1 MVKYIIFV
9 QIFFVEIKMYS
20 NMRKVYFFLILFLG
34 LGIALRAQNISISG
48 IVSSS
53 EDGYSLPGVTIQI
66 KGTSNGTVT
75 GIDGDYI
82 ISADANDT
90 LTFSYVGYQTQNIAV
105 NGRNK
110 IDVMMSTDAVMLDNV
125 VVTALGIKRQKRE
138 LGYATED
145 ISGEELSRSGSDNV
159 INSLSGRAAGV
170 QIITSDGV
178 AGGSSRIVIRGNN
191 SIFGDNQPLIVVD
204 GVPMTNEGG
213 ITGWDGGQDWGTALN
228 NINQEDIE
236 DLNILKG
243 PTAAALYGS
252 RGGNGV
258 VLITTKKGKKQKG
271 LGINFSSTYKL
282 TTPYGYRDVQNK
294 YGAGGPVSFMTPAL
308 SQDENG
314 NYIYNGNY
322 NSDNGPEGE
331 PTNTTF
337 GYYGGAVSWGP
348 VMDGTEMIWWDG
360 SIRNYSPQPDNLSML
375 YKNANTFTNNISFQ
389 NAGEFGSIRVSIT
402 DDRSDAIIDN
412 CNLSQTTFNVGSL
425 LNISEKIKADV
436 SFTYLDYHR
445 LNSPVLGE
453 SYSNFNKG
461 LLYSW
466 PRSWQGIESTEYE
479 QADGSMTEWGTY
491 PFQYINS
498 NTFWTFY
505 NNNTTLDRDKAY
517 GSFRLTYDITDW
529 LSLAG
534 KAALDFTLDQYETK
548 HKPTVSD
555 GMTGG
560 YYKQNLSRD
569 YTLDADFLLTA
580 HKDYI
585 FGTHFNARL
594 SFGGERYYR
603 NTYGMWAGTGT
614 WAYAGLY
621 TFYNYLSGGANL
633 ITTNMLPEESRY
645 EKQVNSLYGFLNIS
659 YRNYLFLDFTGRNDW
674 SSTLPMD
681 NNSYFY
687 PSATLSFIATEA
699 FKINWGFVSF
709 LKVRA
714 SAAMT
719 ASDDNPYQL
728 DFTYNTG
735 SFGGQ
740 LTSSLPSQVPPLQL
754 KPQRQRSFE
763 IGLDVGFWDK
773 VNMDFTYYDIY
784 SWDQILASPMAVSS
798 GANSARIN
806 TGIVTN
812 KGIEAIINY
821 NVFQKS
827 DSYLQVGLNFAR
839 NTNRIV
845 DLGGADMYILSEVW
859 GSNGPAIAVQEGEEY
874 GTIYGWDY
882 VYTTEVNGE
891 IVGPFYDDN
900 GNPLPLINAE
910 GTEYLKTNQ
919 RVPVGNCAPLVTGG
933 LNLKYN
939 YKNFSLYA
947 LIDAKLGGQIYC
959 GSYVIAMQTGQ
970 SNETLYERE
979 GNGLPLYDAEGNFMG
994 NYGVVLPG
1002 VYVNPETGE
1011 ATENNEV
1018 VHYYYNYMPNFG
1030 GWGNYITTPGI
1041 VNNTW
1046 IKMREITLSYT
1057 FPNRILEK
1065 LKIFQSASI
1074 AVTGRDLF
1082 YFYKSLPDNINPEG
1096 TLGTGNAQGLE
1107 YGSFPMT
1114 RSFIFSLRFGL

>member
-1 MVKYIIFV
+1 
-9 QIFFVEIKMYS
+9 
-20 NMRKVYFFLILFLG
+20 MRKVYFFLILFLCMG
-34 LGIALRAQNISISG
+34 FSIKAQDIKVSG
-48 IVSSS
+48 YVTSA
-53 EDGYSLPGVTIQI
+53 EDGYGLPGVTIQV
-66 KGTSNGTVT
+66 KGTSNGTIT
-75 GIDGDYI
+75 EIDGDYSI
-82 ISADANDT
+82 TVGSRDT
-90 LTFSYVGYQTQNIAV
+90 LTFSYVGYQTQNIPV
-105 NGRNK
+105 NGRNQ
-110 IDVMMSTDAVMLDNV
+110 IDVVMKNDAMMLDNV

-145 ISGEELSRSGSDNV
+145 ISGADLTRSGSDNV
-159 INSLSGRAAGV
+159 INSLSGRSAGV
-170 QIITSDGV
+170 QIITGDGV
-178 AGGSSRIVIRGNN
+178 SGGSSRIVIRGNN

-213 ITGWDGGQDWGTALN
+213 VTGWDGGQDWGTALN

-236 DLNILKG
+236 DLSILKG

-258 VLITTKKGKKQKG
+258 VLITTKKGKKQQG
-271 LGINFSSTYKL
+271 LGINFSSTYKI
-282 TTPYGYRDVQNK
+282 TDPYGYRDVQNK
-294 YGAGGPVSFMTPAL
+294 YGAGGPVSFMTPTL
-308 SQDENG
+308 TQDANG

-322 NSDNGPEGE
+322 NSDQGPEGE

-348 VMDGTEMIWWDG
+348 VMDGTEMLWWD
-360 SIRNYSPQPDNLSML
+360 SVMRAYSPQPNNLSML
-375 YKNANTFTNNISFQ
+375 YKNSHSFTNNVSFQ
-389 NAGEFGSIRVSIT
+389 NAGDFGSIRVSIT

-412 CNLSQTTFNVGSL
+412 CNLKQTTFNVGSL
-425 LNISEKIKADV
+425 LNISEKIKADI
-436 SFTYLDYHR
+436 SFTYFDFHR
-445 LNSPVLGE
+445 LNSPILGE

-466 PRSWQGIESTEYE
+466 PRSWQGIESTTYE
-479 QADGSMTEWGTY
+479 QADGSMTEWGNY
-491 PFQYINS
+491 PFQYINA

-517 GSFRLTYDITDW
+517 GSIRLTYDITDW
-529 LSLAG
+529 LTLAG
-534 KAALDFTLDQYETK
+534 KTALDFSLDQYETK
-548 HKPTVSD
+548 NKPTAVD

-560 YYKQNLSRD
+560 YYKQNMTRD

-585 FGTHFNARL
+585 FGSLFKARL
-594 SFGGERYYR
+594 SFGGERFYR
-603 NTYGMWAGTGT
+603 NTYGLWAGTGT
-614 WAYAGLY
+614 WAYSDLY
-621 TFYNYLSGGANL
+621 TFYNYISGGANP
-633 ITTNMLPEESRY
+633 ITSGMLPGESRY
-645 EKQVNSLYGFLNIS
+645 EKQVNSLYGFLNVS
-659 YRNYLFLDFTGRNDW
+659 YRDYLFLDVTGRNDW
-674 SSTLPMD
+674 SSTLPMN

-699 FKINWGFVSF
+699 FKINWGPISF
-709 LKVRA
+709 LKFRG

-719 ASDDNPYQL
+719 ASDDSPYQL

-740 LTSSLPSQVPPLQL
+740 LTSTLPTQVPPIQL
-754 KPQRQRSFE
+754 KPQRQRSYEFGVDF
-763 IGLDVGFWDK
+763 GLWDK
-773 VNMDFTYYDIY
+773 FNMDFTYYDIY

-798 GANSARIN
+798 GSSSARIN
-806 TGIVTN
+806 TGVVTN
-812 KGIEAIINY
+812 KGIEAIMNY
-821 NVFQKS
+821 NVFQKP

-882 VYTTEVNGE
+882 VYV
-891 IVGPFYDDN
+891 YDAN
-900 GNPLPLINAE
+900 GNKRPVLNAE

-933 LNLKYN
+933 INMKYN
-939 YKNFSLYA
+939 YKNLSVYA
-947 LIDAKLGGQIYC
+947 LVDAKLGGDVYC
-959 GSYVIAMQTGQ
+959 GSYVISMQTGQ

-979 GNGLPLYDAEGNFMG
+979 GNGLPLYDAEGNFLG
-994 NYGVVLPG
+994 NYGVILPG
-1002 VYVNPETGE
+1002 VQVDPETG
-1011 ATENNEV
+1011 AVTENEQV
-1018 VHYYYNYMPNFG
+1018 VHYYYKYMPNYG
-1030 GWGNYITTPGI
+1030 GWGNYLTTPGI

-1046 IKMREITLSYT
+1046 IKLREITVSYN
-1057 FPNRILEK
+1057 FPSRILEK
-1065 LKIFQSASI
+1065 LKVFQNASI
-1074 AVTGRDLF
+1074 SVTGRDLF
-1082 YFYKSLPDNINPEG
+1082 YIYKSLPDNINPEG

>member
-1 MVKYIIFV
+1 
-9 QIFFVEIKMYS
+9 
-20 NMRKVYFFLILFLG
+20 MRKVYFFLILSFGVIFTLK
-34 LGIALRAQNISISG
+34 AQDINVSG
-48 IVSSS
+48 IVTSS
-53 EDGYSLPGVTIQI
+53 EDGYGLPGVTIQV
-66 KGTSNGTVT
+66 KGTTKGTVT
-75 GIDGDYI
+75 GLDGDYTI
-82 ISADANDT
+82 VAGSRDT
-90 LTFSYVGYQTQNIAV
+90 LTFSYVGYQTQHIPV
-105 NGRNK
+105 QGRSK
-110 IDVMMSTDAVMLDNV
+110 IDVVMSTDALMLDNV

-145 ISGEELSRSGSDNV
+145 ISGADLQRSGSDNV
-159 INSLSGRAAGV
+159 IGSLSGRAAGV
-170 QIITSDGV
+170 QIINSDGV

-213 ITGWDGGQDWGTALN
+213 VTGWDGGQDWGTALN

-294 YGAGGPVSFMTPAL
+294 YGAGGPVSYMTPTL
-308 SQDENG
+308 TQDENG
-314 NYIYNGNY
+314 NYIYNANY
-322 NSDNGPEGE
+322 NSDQGPEGE

-348 VMDGTEMIWWDG
+348 VMDGTEMLWWD
-360 SIRNYSPQPDNLSML
+360 STMRYYSPQPDNLSML
-375 YKNANTFTNNISFQ
+375 FKNAHAFTNNISFQ
-389 NAGEFGSIRVSIT
+389 NAGEFGSIRVSVT

-412 CNLSQTTFNVGSL
+412 CNLRQTTFNVGSL
-425 LNISEKIKADV
+425 INLSEKIKADV

-445 LNSPVLGE
+445 LNSPILGE

-466 PRSWQGIESTEYE
+466 PRSWQGIESTSYE
-479 QADGSMTEWGTY
+479 QADGSMTEWGNY
-491 PFQYINS
+491 NNLFPYINA
-498 NTFWTFY
+498 NTFWSFY

-529 LSLAG
+529 LQLSG
-534 KAALDFTLDQYETK
+534 KAALDFTLDQFETK
-548 HKPTVSD
+548 NKPTAPD

-560 YYKQNLSRD
+560 YYKQNMSRD

-580 HKDYI
+580 HKENI
-585 FGTHFNARL
+585 FGSNFNARF

-603 NTYGMWAGTGT
+603 NMYGMWAGTGT
-614 WAYAGLY
+614 WAYEGLY
-621 TFYNYLSGGANL
+621 TFYNYLSGGANPL
-633 ITTNMLPEESRY
+633 TTDMLPGESRY
-645 EKQVNSLYGFLNIS
+645 EKQVNSLYGFLNVS
-659 YRNYLFLDFTGRNDW
+659 YKNWLFMDFTGRNDW

-687 PSATLSFIATEA
+687 PSATVSFIATEA
-699 FKINWGFVSF
+699 FKINWGIISF
-709 LKVRA
+709 LKVRG

-719 ASDDNPYQL
+719 ASDDSPYQL

-735 SFGGQ
+735 TFGGQ
-740 LTSSLPSQVPPLQL
+740 LTSTLPTQVPPLQL

-763 IGLDVGFWDK
+763 VGLDIGLWDK
-773 VNMDFTYYDIY
+773 FNMDVTYYDIY

-798 GANSARIN
+798 GASSARIN

-812 KGIEAIINY
+812 KGIEAIMNY
-821 NVFQKS
+821 NVFQKAN
-827 DSYLQVGLNFAR
+827 SYLQVGLNLAR

-859 GSNGPAIAVQEGEEY
+859 GSNGPAIAVREGEEY

-882 VYTTEVNGE
+882 VYAE
-891 IVGPFYDDN
+891 DAN
-900 GNPLPLINAE
+900 GNMRPVLNEE

-933 LNLKYN
+933 INLKYN

-970 SNETLYERE
+970 SEETLYERE
-979 GNGLPLYDAEGNFMG
+979 GNGLPLYDDEGNFLG

-1002 VYVNPETGE
+1002 VQVDPETGE
-1011 ATENNEV
+1011 VTENDKV

-1046 IKMREITLSYT
+1046 IKMREITLSYN
-1057 FPNRILEK
+1057 FPEKWLEK
-1065 LKIFQSASI
+1065 TKVFKTASI
-1074 AVTGRDLF
+1074 SVTGRDLF
-1082 YFYKSLPDNINPEG
+1082 YLYKSLPDNINPEG

-1107 YGSFPMT
+1107 YGAFPMT

>member
-1 MVKYIIFV
+1 
-9 QIFFVEIKMYS
+9 
-20 NMRKVYFFLILFLG
+20 MRKVYFFLILFLCMG
-34 LGIALRAQNISISG
+34 FSIKAQDIKVSG
-48 IVSSS
+48 YVTSA
-53 EDGYSLPGVTIQI
+53 EDGYGLPGVTIQV
-66 KGTSNGTVT
+66 KGTSNGTIT
-75 GIDGDYI
+75 EIDGDYSI
-82 ISADANDT
+82 TVGSRDT
-90 LTFSYVGYQTQNIAV
+90 LTFSYVGYQTQNIPV
-105 NGRNK
+105 NGRNQ
-110 IDVMMSTDAVMLDNV
+110 IDVVMKNDAMMLDNV

-145 ISGEELSRSGSDNV
+145 ISGADLTRSGSDNV
-159 INSLSGRAAGV
+159 INSLSGRSAGV
-170 QIITSDGV
+170 QIITGDGV
-178 AGGSSRIVIRGNN
+178 SGGSSRIVIRGNN

-213 ITGWDGGQDWGTALN
+213 VTGWDGGQDWGTALN
-228 NINQEDIE
+228 NINLEDIE

-258 VLITTKKGKKQKG
+258 VLITTKKGKKQQG
-271 LGINFSSTYKL
+271 LGINFSSTYKI
-282 TTPYGYRDVQNK
+282 TDPYGYRDVQNK
-294 YGAGGPVSFMTPAL
+294 YGAGGPVSFMTPTL
-308 SQDENG
+308 TQDANG

-322 NSDNGPEGE
+322 NSDQGPEGE

-348 VMDGTEMIWWDG
+348 VMDGTEMLWWD
-360 SIRNYSPQPDNLSML
+360 SVMRAYSPQPNNLSML
-375 YKNANTFTNNISFQ
+375 YKNSHSFTNNVSFQ
-389 NAGEFGSIRVSIT
+389 NAGDFGSIRVSIT

-412 CNLSQTTFNVGSL
+412 CNLKQTTFNVGSL
-425 LNISEKIKADV
+425 LNISEKIKADI
-436 SFTYLDYHR
+436 SFTYFDFHR
-445 LNSPVLGE
+445 LNSPILGE

-466 PRSWQGIESTEYE
+466 PRSWQGIESTTYE
-479 QADGSMTEWGTY
+479 QADGSMTEWGNY
-491 PFQYINS
+491 PFQYINA

-517 GSFRLTYDITDW
+517 GSIRLTYDITDW
-529 LSLAG
+529 LTLAG
-534 KAALDFTLDQYETK
+534 KTALDFSLDQYETK
-548 HKPTVSD
+548 NKPTAVD

-560 YYKQNLSRD
+560 YYKQNMTRD

-585 FGTHFNARL
+585 FGSLFKARL
-594 SFGGERYYR
+594 SFGGERFYR
-603 NTYGMWAGTGT
+603 NTYGLWAGTGT
-614 WAYAGLY
+614 WAYSDLY
-621 TFYNYLSGGANL
+621 TFYNYISGGANP
-633 ITTNMLPEESRY
+633 ITSGMLPGESRY
-645 EKQVNSLYGFLNIS
+645 EKQVNSLYGFLNGS
-659 YRNYLFLDFTGRNDW
+659 YRDYLFLDVTGRNDW
-674 SSTLPMD
+674 SSTLPMN

-699 FKINWGFVSF
+699 FKINWGPISF
-709 LKVRA
+709 LKFRG

-719 ASDDNPYQL
+719 ASDDSPYQL

-740 LTSSLPSQVPPLQL
+740 LTSTLPTQVPPIQL
-754 KPQRQRSFE
+754 KPQRQRSYEFGVDF
-763 IGLDVGFWDK
+763 GLWDK
-773 VNMDFTYYDIY
+773 FNMDFTYYDIY

-798 GANSARIN
+798 GSSSARIN
-806 TGIVTN
+806 TGVVTN
-812 KGIEAIINY
+812 KGIEAIMNY
-821 NVFQKS
+821 NVFQKP

-882 VYTTEVNGE
+882 VYA
-891 IVGPFYDDN
+891 YDAN
-900 GNPLPLINAE
+900 GNKRPVLNAE

-933 LNLKYN
+933 INMKYN
-939 YKNFSLYA
+939 YKNLSVYA
-947 LIDAKLGGQIYC
+947 LVDAKLGGDVYC
-959 GSYVIAMQTGQ
+959 GSYVISMQTGQ

-979 GNGLPLYDAEGNFMG
+979 GNGLPLYDAEGNFLG
-994 NYGVVLPG
+994 NYGVILPG
-1002 VYVNPETGE
+1002 VQVDPETG
-1011 ATENNEV
+1011 AVTENEQV
-1018 VHYYYNYMPNFG
+1018 VHYYYKYMPNYG
-1030 GWGNYITTPGI
+1030 GWGNYLTTPGI

-1046 IKMREITLSYT
+1046 IKLREITVSYN
-1057 FPNRILEK
+1057 FPSRILEK
-1065 LKIFQSASI
+1065 LKVFQNASI
-1074 AVTGRDLF
+1074 SVTGRDLF
-1082 YFYKSLPDNINPEG
+1082 YIYKSLPDNINPEG

>member
-1 MVKYIIFV
+1 
-9 QIFFVEIKMYS
+9 
-20 NMRKVYFFLILFLG
+20 MRKVYFFFILFLTMG
-34 LGIALRAQNISISG
+34 FTIKAQEINVSG
-48 IVSSS
+48 FVTSK
-53 EDGYSLPGVTIQI
+53 EDGYGLPGVTILV
-66 KGTSNGTVT
+66 KGTSNGVVT
-75 GIDGDYI
+75 GIDGDYTI
-82 ISADANDT
+82 LAKAQDT
-90 LTFSYVGYQTQNIAV
+90 LQFSYVGYQSQDIPIA
-105 NGRNK
+105 GRNK
-110 IDVMMSTDAVMLDNV
+110 IDVVMSTDAVMLDNV

-145 ISGEELSRSGSDNV
+145 ISGEDLTRSGSDNV

-170 QIITSDGV
+170 QIITGDGV

-213 ITGWDGGQDWGTALN
+213 VTGWDGGQDWGTALN

-243 PTAAALYGS
+243 PTAAALYGA

-258 VLITTKKGKKQKG
+258 VLITTKKGKKQQG

-282 TTPYGYRDVQNK
+282 TTPYGFRDVQNK
-294 YGAGGPVSFMTPAL
+294 YGAGGPVSFMTPTL
-308 SQDENG
+308 TQDANG

-322 NSDNGPEGE
+322 QSDNGPEGE

-348 VMDGTEMIWWDG
+348 VMDGTSMLWWD
-360 SIRNYSPQPDNLSML
+360 SVQRQYSPQPDNLSML
-375 YKNANTFTNNISFQ
+375 YKNAHSFTNNISFQ
-389 NAGEFGSIRVSIT
+389 NAGDFGSIRVSVT

-412 CNLSQTTFNVGSL
+412 CNLRQTTFNVGSV
-425 LNISEKIKADV
+425 LNVSEKIKADI
-436 SFTYLDYHR
+436 SFTYFDYHR
-445 LNSPVLGE
+445 LNSPILGE

-466 PRSWQGIESTEYE
+466 PRSWQGIEASTYE
-479 QADGSMTEWGTY
+479 QADGTMTEWGNY
-491 PFQYINS
+491 PFQYINA
-498 NTFWTFY
+498 NTMWSFY

-517 GSFRLTYDITDW
+517 GSIRLTYDITDW
-529 LSLAG
+529 LTLAG
-534 KAALDFTLDQYETK
+534 KAALDFSLDQYETK
-548 HKPTVSD
+548 HKPTTID
-555 GMTGG
+555 GMTSG

-585 FGTHFNARL
+585 FGTLINARL

-603 NTYGMWAGTGT
+603 NMYGMWASTGE
-614 WAYAGLY
+614 WAFADLY
-621 TFYNYLSGGANL
+621 TFYNYLSGGSNP
-633 ITTNMLPEESRY
+633 ITTNMLPGESRY
-645 EKQVNSLYGFLNIS
+645 EKQVNSLYGFLNLS
-659 YRNYLFLDFTGRNDW
+659 FRNYLFLDLTGRNDW

-687 PSATLSFIATEA
+687 PSATLSFILTEA
-699 FKINWGFVSF
+699 FKINWGPISF
-709 LKVRA
+709 LKVRG

-740 LTSSLPSQVPPLQL
+740 LTSTLPTQVPPLQL

-763 IGLDVGFWDK
+763 VGVDFGLWDK
-773 VNMDFTYYDIY
+773 FNMDFTYYDIY

-798 GANSARIN
+798 GSSSARIN

-821 NVFQKS
+821 NVFQKPN
-827 DSYLQVGLNFAR
+827 SYLQVGLNFAR

-882 VYTTEVNGE
+882 VYAE
-891 IVGPFYDDN
+891 DAN
-900 GNPLPLINAE
+900 GNMRPVLNEE

-919 RVPVGNCAPLVTGG
+919 RVPVGNCAPWVTGG
-933 LNLKYN
+933 INLKYN

-947 LIDAKLGGQIYC
+947 LIDAKLGGEIYC

-970 SNETLYERE
+970 SPESLYERE
-979 GNGLPLYDAEGNFMG
+979 GNGLPLYDEEGNFLG

-1002 VYVNPETGE
+1002 VQVNPETGE
-1011 ATENNEV
+1011 VTENDKV

-1030 GWGNYITTPGI
+1030 GWGNYISTPGI
-1041 VNNTW
+1041 LNNTW
-1046 IKMREITLSYT
+1046 IKMREITLSYNIPSR
-1057 FPNRILEK
+1057 FLEK
-1065 LKIFQSASI
+1065 LKVFQNASI
-1074 AVTGRDLF
+1074 SVTGRDLF
-1082 YFYKSLPDNINPEG
+1082 YFYKSLPNNINPEG

>member
-1 MVKYIIFV
+1 
-9 QIFFVEIKMYS
+9 
-20 NMRKVYFFLILFLG
+20 MRKVYFFLILLLCLG
-34 LGIALRAQNISISG
+34 TSLKAQDIKVSG
-48 IVSSS
+48 YVTSK
-53 EDGYSLPGVTIQI
+53 EDGYGLPGVTIQV
-66 KGTSNGTVT
+66 KGTSNGTIT
-75 GIDGDYI
+75 EIDGDYVI
-82 ISADANDT
+82 TAKTNDT
-90 LTFSYVGYQTQNIAV
+90 LVYSYVGYQTQNIPV
-105 NGRNK
+105 DGRSK
-110 IDVMMSTDAVMLDNV
+110 IDVVMSTDAVMLDNV

-145 ISGEELSRSGSDNV
+145 ISGEDLTRSGSDNV

-178 AGGSSRIVIRGNN
+178 SGGSSRIVIRGNN

-213 ITGWDGGQDWGTALN
+213 VTGWDGGQDWGTALN

-243 PTAAALYGS
+243 PTAAALYGA

-258 VLITTKKGKKQKG
+258 VLITTKKGKKQQG

-282 TTPYGYRDVQNK
+282 TTPYGFRDVQNK
-294 YGAGGPVSFMTPAL
+294 YGAGGPVAFTTPTL
-308 SQDENG
+308 TQDANG

-322 NSDNGPEGE
+322 QSDNGPEGE

-348 VMDGTEMIWWDG
+348 VMDGTSMLWWD
-360 SIRNYSPQPDNLSML
+360 SVQRQYSPQPDNLSML
-375 YKNANTFTNNISFQ
+375 YKNAHSFTNNISFQ
-389 NAGEFGSIRVSIT
+389 NAGDFGSIRVSVT

-412 CNLSQTTFNVGSL
+412 CNLSQTTFNVGSV
-425 LNISEKIKADV
+425 LNVSEKIKADI
-436 SFTYLDYHR
+436 SFTYFDYHR
-445 LNSPVLGE
+445 LNSPILGE

-466 PRSWQGIESTEYE
+466 PRSWQGIEANTYE
-479 QADGSMTEWGTY
+479 QPDGSMTEWGNY
-491 PFQYINS
+491 PFQYINA
-498 NTFWTFY
+498 NTMWSFY

-517 GSFRLTYDITDW
+517 GSIRLTYDITDW
-529 LSLAG
+529 LTLAG
-534 KAALDFTLDQYETK
+534 KAALDFSLDQYETRNK
-548 HKPTVSD
+548 ATTTD

-585 FGTHFNARL
+585 FGSLINARL

-603 NTYGMWAGTGT
+603 NMYGMWASTGE
-614 WAYAGLY
+614 WAFPDLY
-621 TFYNYLSGGANL
+621 TFYNYLSGGSNP
-633 ITTNMLPEESRY
+633 ITTNMLPGESRY
-645 EKQVNSLYGFLNIS
+645 EKQVNSLYGFLNLS
-659 YRNYLFLDFTGRNDW
+659 FRNYLFLDLTGRNDW

-687 PSATLSFIATEA
+687 PSATVSFILTEA
-699 FKINWGFVSF
+699 FKINWGPISF
-709 LKVRA
+709 LKVRG

-740 LTSSLPSQVPPLQL
+740 LISTLPTQVPPLQL
-754 KPQRQRSFE
+754 KPQRQRSYE
-763 IGLDVGFWDK
+763 IGVDFGLWDK

-798 GANSARIN
+798 GSSSARIN
-806 TGIVTN
+806 TGVVTN

-821 NVFQKS
+821 NVFQKPN
-827 DSYLQVGLNFAR
+827 SYLQVGLNFAR

-882 VYTTEVNGE
+882 VYAE
-891 IVGPFYDDN
+891 DAN
-900 GNPLPLINAE
+900 GNMRPVLNEE

-919 RVPVGNCAPLVTGG
+919 RVPVGNCAPWVTGG
-933 LNLKYN
+933 INLKYN

-947 LIDAKLGGQIYC
+947 LIDAKLGGEIYC

-970 SNETLYERE
+970 SPESLYERE
-979 GNGLPLYDAEGNFMG
+979 GNGLPLYDAEGNFLG

-1002 VYVNPETGE
+1002 VQVNPETGE
-1011 ATENNEV
+1011 VTENDKV

-1030 GWGNYITTPGI
+1030 GWGNYISTPGI
-1041 VNNTW
+1041 LNNTW
-1046 IKMREITLSYT
+1046 IKMREITLSYNIPSR
-1057 FPNRILEK
+1057 FLEK
-1065 LKIFQSASI
+1065 LKVFQNASI
-1074 AVTGRDLF
+1074 SVTGRDLF
-1082 YFYKSLPDNINPEG
+1082 YFYKSLPNNINPEG

>member
-1 MVKYIIFV
+1 
-9 QIFFVEIKMYS
+9 
-20 NMRKVYFFLILFLG
+20 MRKFLFFLILFLG
-34 LGIALRAQNISISG
+34 VSFSLRAQEINVTG
-48 IVSSS
+48 IVSSA
-53 EDGYSLPGVTIQI
+53 EDGYGLPGVTIQV
-66 KGTSNGTVT
+66 KGTSIGTVT
-75 GIDGDYI
+75 GIDGDYALKVN
-82 ISADANDT
+82 SYDT

-105 NGRNK
+105 GGKNK
-110 IDVMMSTDAVMLDNV
+110 IDVVMTTDAMMLDNV

-145 ISGEELSRSGSDNV
+145 ISGEDLTRSGSDNV

-170 QIITSDGV
+170 QIITGDGV

-213 ITGWDGGQDWGTALN
+213 VTGWSGGQDWGTALN

-236 DLNILKG
+236 DLSILKG

-258 VLITTKKGKKQKG
+258 ILITTKKGKKQKG

-294 YGAGGPVSFMTPAL
+294 YGAGGPVSFMTPTL
-308 SQDENG
+308 TQDADG

-331 PTNTTF
+331 PSNTTF

-348 VMDGTEMIWWDG
+348 VMDGTQMIWWDG
-360 SIRNYSPQPDNLSML
+360 INRSYSPQPDNLSML
-375 YKNANTFTNNISFQ
+375 YKNANTFTNNISLQ
-389 NAGEFGSIRVSIT
+389 NAGDFGSVRVSIT

-412 CNLSQTTFNVGSL
+412 CNLRQTTFNVGAL
-425 LNISEKIKADV
+425 MNISEKIKADV

-445 LNSPVLGE
+445 LNSPILGE
-453 SYSNFNKG
+453 DYGNFNKG

-466 PRSWQGIESTEYE
+466 PRSWQGIESTTYE
-479 QADGSMTEWGTY
+479 QPDGSMTEWGTY
-491 PFQYINS
+491 PFQYINA
-498 NTFWTFY
+498 NTFWSFY

-529 LSLAG
+529 LTLAG
-534 KAALDFTLDQYETK
+534 KAALDFNLDQFETK
-548 HKPTVSD
+548 NKPTAVD

-560 YYKQNLSRD
+560 YYKQNMSRD

-585 FGTHFNARL
+585 FGTNFNVRL

-603 NTYGMWAGTGT
+603 NMYGMWAGTGE

-621 TFYNYLSGGANL
+621 TFYNYLSGAANP
-633 ITTNMLPEESRY
+633 ITTSMLPGESRY
-645 EKQVNSLYGFLNIS
+645 EKQVNSLYGFLNLS
-659 YRNYLFLDFTGRNDW
+659 YRNYLFLDITCRNDW
-674 SSTLPMD
+674 SSTLPLD

-709 LKVRA
+709 LKVRG

-719 ASDDNPYQL
+719 ASDDSPYQL

-763 IGLDVGFWDK
+763 VGLDIGLWDK

-784 SWDQILASPMAVSS
+784 SWDQILASPIAVSS
-798 GANSARIN
+798 GASSARIN
-806 TGIVTN
+806 TGVVTN

-821 NVFQKS
+821 NVFQKPN
-827 DSYLQVGLNFAR
+827 SYLQVGLNFAR

-882 VYTTEVNGE
+882 VYTLETNDGTV
-891 IVGPFYDDN
+891 VGPFYDEH
-900 GNPLPLINAE
+900 GNMLPLINEE

-939 YKNFSLYA
+939 YKNFSIYA

-970 SNETLYERE
+970 SNETMYERE
-979 GNGLPLYDAEGNFMG
+979 GNGLPLYDAEGNFIG

-1002 VYVNPETGE
+1002 VYVDPETGE
-1011 ATENNEV
+1011 ETINDEV

-1030 GWGNYITTPGI
+1030 GWGNYLTTPGI

-1046 IKMREITLSYT
+1046 IKMREITLSYN
-1057 FPNRILEK
+1057 FPDRILEK
-1065 LKIFQSASI
+1065 LKVFQSASI

>member
-1 MVKYIIFV
+1 
-9 QIFFVEIKMYS
+9 
-20 NMRKVYFFLILFLG
+20 MRKVYFFLILLLCLG
-34 LGIALRAQNISISG
+34 TSLKAQDIKVSG
-48 IVSSS
+48 YVTSK
-53 EDGYSLPGVTIQI
+53 EDGYGLPGVTIQV
-66 KGTSNGTVT
+66 KGTSNGTIT
-75 GIDGDYI
+75 EIDGDYVI
-82 ISADANDT
+82 TAKANDT
-90 LTFSYVGYQTQNIAV
+90 LVYSYVGYQTQNIPV
-105 NGRNK
+105 DGRSK
-110 IDVMMSTDAVMLDNV
+110 IDVVMSTDAVMLDNV

-145 ISGEELSRSGSDNV
+145 ISGEDLTRSGSDNV

-178 AGGSSRIVIRGNN
+178 SGGSSRIVIRGNN

-213 ITGWDGGQDWGTALN
+213 VTGWDGGQDWGTALN

-243 PTAAALYGS
+243 PTAAALYGA

-258 VLITTKKGKKQKG
+258 VLITTKKGKKQQG

-282 TTPYGYRDVQNK
+282 TTPYGFRDVQNK
-294 YGAGGPVSFMTPAL
+294 YGAGGPVSFMTPTL
-308 SQDENG
+308 TQDANG

-322 NSDNGPEGE
+322 QSDNGPEGE

-348 VMDGTEMIWWDG
+348 VMDGTSMLWWD
-360 SIRNYSPQPDNLSML
+360 SVQRQYSPQPDNLSML
-375 YKNANTFTNNISFQ
+375 YKNAHSFTNNISFQ
-389 NAGEFGSIRVSIT
+389 NAGDFGSIRVSVT

-412 CNLSQTTFNVGSL
+412 CNLSQTTFNVGSV
-425 LNISEKIKADV
+425 LNVSEKIKADI
-436 SFTYLDYHR
+436 SFTYFDYHR
-445 LNSPVLGE
+445 LNSPILGE

-466 PRSWQGIESTEYE
+466 PRSWQGIEASTYE
-479 QADGSMTEWGTY
+479 QADGTMTEWGNY
-491 PFQYINS
+491 PFQYINA
-498 NTFWTFY
+498 NTMWSFY

-517 GSFRLTYDITDW
+517 GSLRLTYDITDW
-529 LSLAG
+529 LTLAG
-534 KAALDFTLDQYETK
+534 KAALDFSLDQYETRNK
-548 HKPTVSD
+548 ATTND

-585 FGTHFNARL
+585 FGSLINARL

-603 NTYGMWAGTGT
+603 NMYGMWASTGE
-614 WAYAGLY
+614 WAFPDLY
-621 TFYNYLSGGANL
+621 TFYNYLSGGSNP
-633 ITTNMLPEESRY
+633 ITTNMLPGESRY
-645 EKQVNSLYGFLNIS
+645 EKQVNSLYGFLNLS
-659 YRNYLFLDFTGRNDW
+659 FRNYLFLDLTGRNDW
-674 SSTLPMD
+674 SSTLPLD

-687 PSATLSFIATEA
+687 PSATVSFILTEA
-699 FKINWGFVSF
+699 FKINWGPISF
-709 LKVRA
+709 LKVRG

-740 LTSSLPSQVPPLQL
+740 LTSTLPTQVPPLQL
-754 KPQRQRSFE
+754 KPQRQRSYE
-763 IGLDVGFWDK
+763 IGVDFGLWDK

-798 GANSARIN
+798 GSSSARIN

-821 NVFQKS
+821 NVFQKPN
-827 DSYLQVGLNFAR
+827 SYLQVGLNFAR

-882 VYTTEVNGE
+882 VYAE
-891 IVGPFYDDN
+891 DAN
-900 GNPLPLINAE
+900 GNMRPVLNEE

-919 RVPVGNCAPLVTGG
+919 RVPVGNCAPWVTGG
-933 LNLKYN
+933 INLKYN

-947 LIDAKLGGQIYC
+947 LIDAKLGGEIYC

-970 SNETLYERE
+970 SPESLYERE
-979 GNGLPLYDAEGNFMG
+979 GNGLPLYDAEGNFLG

-1002 VYVNPETGE
+1002 VQVNPETGE
-1011 ATENNEV
+1011 VTENDKV

-1030 GWGNYITTPGI
+1030 GWGNYISTPGI
-1041 VNNTW
+1041 LNNTW
-1046 IKMREITLSYT
+1046 IKMREITLSYNIPSR
-1057 FPNRILEK
+1057 FLEK
-1065 LKIFQSASI
+1065 LKVFQNASI
-1074 AVTGRDLF
+1074 SVTGRDLF
-1082 YFYKSLPDNINPEG
+1082 YFYKSLPNNINPEG

>member
-1 MVKYIIFV
+1 
-9 QIFFVEIKMYS
+9 
-20 NMRKVYFFLILFLG
+20 MRKVYFFLILLLCLG
-34 LGIALRAQNISISG
+34 TSLKAQDIKVSG
-48 IVSSS
+48 YVTSK
-53 EDGYSLPGVTIQI
+53 EDGYGLPGVTIQV
-66 KGTSNGTVT
+66 KGTSNGTIT
-75 GIDGDYI
+75 EIDGDYVI
-82 ISADANDT
+82 TAKTNDT
-90 LTFSYVGYQTQNIAV
+90 LVYSYVGYQTQNIPV
-105 NGRNK
+105 DGRSK
-110 IDVMMSTDAVMLDNV
+110 IDVVMSTDAVMLDNV

-145 ISGEELSRSGSDNV
+145 ISGEDLTRSGSDNV

-178 AGGSSRIVIRGNN
+178 SGGSSRIVIRGNN

-213 ITGWDGGQDWGTALN
+213 VTGWDGGQDWGTALN

-243 PTAAALYGS
+243 PTAAALYGA

-258 VLITTKKGKKQKG
+258 VLITTKKGKKQQG

-282 TTPYGYRDVQNK
+282 TTPYGFRDVQNK
-294 YGAGGPVSFMTPAL
+294 YGAGGPVAFTTPTL
-308 SQDENG
+308 TQDANG

-322 NSDNGPEGE
+322 QSDNGPEGE

-348 VMDGTEMIWWDG
+348 VMDGTSMLWWD
-360 SIRNYSPQPDNLSML
+360 SVQRQYSPQPDNLSML
-375 YKNANTFTNNISFQ
+375 YKNAHSFTNNISFQ
-389 NAGEFGSIRVSIT
+389 NAGDFGSIRVSVT

-412 CNLSQTTFNVGSL
+412 CNLSQTTFNVGSV
-425 LNISEKIKADV
+425 LNVSEKIKADI
-436 SFTYLDYHR
+436 SFTYFDYHR
-445 LNSPVLGE
+445 LNSPILGE

-466 PRSWQGIESTEYE
+466 PRSWQGIESNTYE
-479 QADGSMTEWGTY
+479 QPDGSMTEWGNY
-491 PFQYINS
+491 PFQYINA
-498 NTFWTFY
+498 NTMWSFY

-517 GSFRLTYDITDW
+517 GSIRLTYDITDW
-529 LSLAG
+529 LTLAG
-534 KAALDFTLDQYETK
+534 KAALDFSLDQYETRNK
-548 HKPTVSD
+548 ATTTD

-585 FGTHFNARL
+585 FGSLINARL

-603 NTYGMWAGTGT
+603 NMYGMWASTGE
-614 WAYAGLY
+614 WAFPDLY
-621 TFYNYLSGGANL
+621 TFYNYLSGGSNP
-633 ITTNMLPEESRY
+633 ITTNMLPGESRY
-645 EKQVNSLYGFLNIS
+645 EKQVNSLYGFLNLS
-659 YRNYLFLDFTGRNDW
+659 FRNYLFLDLTGRNDW

-687 PSATLSFIATEA
+687 PSATVSFILTEA
-699 FKINWGFVSF
+699 FKINWGPISF
-709 LKVRA
+709 LKVRG

-740 LTSSLPSQVPPLQL
+740 LISTLPTQVPPLQL
-754 KPQRQRSFE
+754 KPQRQRSYE
-763 IGLDVGFWDK
+763 IGVDFGLWDK

-798 GANSARIN
+798 GSSSARIN
-806 TGIVTN
+806 TGVVTN

-821 NVFQKS
+821 NVFQKPN
-827 DSYLQVGLNFAR
+827 SYLQVGLNFAR

-882 VYTTEVNGE
+882 VYAE
-891 IVGPFYDDN
+891 DAN
-900 GNPLPLINAE
+900 GNMRPVLNEE

-919 RVPVGNCAPLVTGG
+919 RVPVGNCAPWVTGG
-933 LNLKYN
+933 INLKYN

-947 LIDAKLGGQIYC
+947 LIDAKLGGEIYC

-970 SNETLYERE
+970 SPESLYERE
-979 GNGLPLYDAEGNFMG
+979 GNGLPLYDEEGNFLG

-1002 VYVNPETGE
+1002 VQVNPETGE
-1011 ATENNEV
+1011 VTENDKV

-1030 GWGNYITTPGI
+1030 GWGNYISTPGI
-1041 VNNTW
+1041 LNNTW
-1046 IKMREITLSYT
+1046 IKMREITLSYNIPSR
-1057 FPNRILEK
+1057 FLEK
-1065 LKIFQSASI
+1065 LKVFQNASI
-1074 AVTGRDLF
+1074 SVTGRDLF
-1082 YFYKSLPDNINPEG
+1082 YFYKSLPNNINPEG

>member
-1 MVKYIIFV
+1 
-9 QIFFVEIKMYS
+9 
-20 NMRKVYFFLILFLG
+20 MRKVYFFLILFLCMG
-34 LGIALRAQNISISG
+34 FSLKAQDIKVSG
-48 IVSSS
+48 YVTSA
-53 EDGYSLPGVTIQI
+53 EDGYGLPGVTIQV
-66 KGTSNGTVT
+66 KGTSNGTIT
-75 GIDGDYI
+75 EIDGDYSI
-82 ISADANDT
+82 TVGSRDT

-110 IDVMMSTDAVMLDNV
+110 IDVVMKNDAMMLDNV

-145 ISGEELSRSGSDNV
+145 ISGADLTRSGSDNV
-159 INSLSGRAAGV
+159 INSLSGRSAGV
-170 QIITSDGV
+170 QIITGDGV
-178 AGGSSRIVIRGNN
+178 SGGSSRIVIRGNN

-213 ITGWDGGQDWGTALN
+213 VTGWDGGQDWGTALN

-236 DLNILKG
+236 DLSILKG

-258 VLITTKKGKKQKG
+258 VLITTKKGKKQQG
-271 LGINFSSTYKL
+271 LGINFSSTYKI
-282 TTPYGYRDVQNK
+282 TDPYGYRDVQNK
-294 YGAGGPVSFMTPAL
+294 YGAGGPVSFMTPTL
-308 SQDENG
+308 TQDANG
-314 NYIYNGNY
+314 NYIYKGNY
-322 NSDNGPEGE
+322 NSDQGPEGE

-337 GYYGGAVSWGP
+337 GFYGGAVSWGP
-348 VMDGTEMIWWDG
+348 VMDGTEMLWWD
-360 SIRNYSPQPDNLSML
+360 SVMRAYSPQPNNLSML
-375 YKNANTFTNNISFQ
+375 YKNSHSFTNNISFQ
-389 NAGEFGSIRVSIT
+389 NAGDFGSIRVSIT

-412 CNLSQTTFNVGSL
+412 CNLKQTTFNVGSL
-425 LNISEKIKADV
+425 LNISEKIKADI
-436 SFTYLDYHR
+436 SFTYFDFHR
-445 LNSPVLGE
+445 LNSPILGE

-466 PRSWQGIESTEYE
+466 PRSWQGIESTTYE
-479 QADGSMTEWGTY
+479 QADGSMTEWGNY
-491 PFQYINS
+491 PFEHIYQ
-498 NTFWTFY
+498 NTFWSFY

-517 GSFRLTYDITDW
+517 GSIRLTYDITDW

-534 KAALDFTLDQYETK
+534 KTALDFSLDQYETK
-548 HKPTVSD
+548 NKPTAVD

-560 YYKQNLSRD
+560 YYKQNMTRD

-585 FGTHFNARL
+585 FGSLFKARL
-594 SFGGERYYR
+594 SFGGERFYR
-603 NTYGMWAGTGT
+603 NTYGLWAGTGT
-614 WAYAGLY
+614 WAYEDLY
-621 TFYNYLSGGANL
+621 TFYNYISGGANPL
-633 ITTNMLPEESRY
+633 TTGMLPGESRY
-645 EKQVNSLYGFLNIS
+645 EKQVNSLYGFLNVS
-659 YRNYLFLDFTGRNDW
+659 YRDYIFLDVTGRNDW
-674 SSTLPMD
+674 SSTLPMN

-699 FKINWGFVSF
+699 FKINWGPISF
-709 LKVRA
+709 LKFRG

-719 ASDDNPYQL
+719 ASDDSPYQL
-728 DFTYNTG
+728 DFTYNTS

-740 LTSSLPSQVPPLQL
+740 LSSTLPTQVPPIQL
-754 KPQRQRSFE
+754 KPQRQRSYELGVDF
-763 IGLDVGFWDK
+763 GLWDK
-773 VNMDFTYYDIY
+773 FNMDFTYYDIY

-798 GANSARIN
+798 GSSSARIN
-806 TGIVTN
+806 TGVVTN
-812 KGIEAIINY
+812 KGIEAIMNY
-821 NVFQKS
+821 NVFQKP

-882 VYTTEVNGE
+882 VYA
-891 IVGPFYDDN
+891 YDAN
-900 GNPLPLINAE
+900 GNKRPVLNAE

-933 LNLKYN
+933 INMKYN
-939 YKNFSLYA
+939 YKNLSVYA
-947 LIDAKLGGQIYC
+947 LVDAKLGGDVYC

-979 GNGLPLYDAEGNFMG
+979 GNGLPLYDAEGNFLG
-994 NYGVVLPG
+994 NYGVILPG
-1002 VYVNPETGE
+1002 VQVDPETG
-1011 ATENNEV
+1011 AVTENEQV
-1018 VHYYYNYMPNFG
+1018 VHYYYKYMPNYG
-1030 GWGNYITTPGI
+1030 GWGNYLTTPGI

-1046 IKMREITLSYT
+1046 IKLREITVSYN
-1057 FPNRILEK
+1057 FPSRILEK
-1065 LKIFQSASI
+1065 LKVFQNASI
-1074 AVTGRDLF
+1074 SVTGRDLF
-1082 YFYKSLPDNINPEG
+1082 YIYKTLPDNINPEG